1 MQSLLYC
8 SHNSP
13 QSVAKNKQSAL
24 AAQLLVADA
33 GPLIALGVA
42 QLLPFVAEL
51 YGALLVPQAVVD
63 ECTADI
69 TAPGAAE
76 VAQALVCGALQVI
89 GEEHIAP
96 LDPAYKQGLGSG
108 EVAVLSYALAHHH
121 IALIDERRAR
131 VIAQRLHVP
140 VVGSGAVLIALKTQ
154 GRIESVKPVLQAW
167 QAHGYFISAALVE
180 QILERAGE
188 LM

>member
-1 MQSLLYC
+1 
-8 SHNSP
+8 
-13 QSVAKNKQSAL
+13 VAKSKQTEA

-33 GPLIALGVA
+33 GPLIALGVT
-42 QLLPFVAEL
+42 QLLPLAAEL
-51 YGALLVPQAVVD
+51 YGALLVPQAVLN

-69 TAPGAAE
+69 TAPGATE
-76 VAQALVCGALQVI
+76 VAQALASNALQI
-89 GEEHIAP
+89 IDEAHIAP
-96 LDPAYKQGLGSG
+96 LDPAYSQGLGTG
-108 EVAVLSYALAHHH
+108 EVAVLSYARTHHH

-154 GRIESVKPVLQAW
+154 GHIESVKPALRAW
-167 QAHGYFISAALVE
+167 QAHGYFISAVLVE

-188 LM
+188 RT

>member
-1 MQSLLYC
+1 M
-8 SHNSP
+8 
-13 QSVAKNKQSAL
+13 VKNKKTEP

-42 QLLPFVAEL
+42 QLLPLAAEL
-51 YGALLVPQAVVD
+51 YGALLVPQAVLN

-69 TAPGAAE
+69 TAPGATE
-76 VAQALVCGALQVI
+76 VAQAFASNTLQI
-89 GEEHIAP
+89 IDEARIAP
-96 LDPAYKQGLGSG
+96 LDPAYTQGLGSG

-131 VIAQRLHVP
+131 VIAQRLRVS
-140 VVGSGAVLIALKTQ
+140 VVGSGAVLITLKTQ
-154 GRIESVKPVLQAW
+154 GRIESVKPALQAW
-167 QAHGYFISAALVE
+167 QAHGYFISAALVA

-188 LM
+188 RT